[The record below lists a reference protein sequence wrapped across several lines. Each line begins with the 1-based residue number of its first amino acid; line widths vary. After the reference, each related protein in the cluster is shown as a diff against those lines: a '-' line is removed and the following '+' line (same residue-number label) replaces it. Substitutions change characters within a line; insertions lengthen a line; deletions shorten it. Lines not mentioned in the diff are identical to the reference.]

1 MITSSDNSSH
11 ILKKDVSDIFEQ
23 IKKKKEDLST
33 SDGSIPL
40 FQNLSN
46 PTNLTNPQIIGLKRG
61 GYMENSEET
70 KDKSRNLKPKN
81 RVNRLRRVKSEISEL
96 HDEFLISEEIKKLL
110 LQKEPKRIF
119 DKPKKRNYE
128 MDAYTKMIEKKKRK
142 EKLEKTIEPVVNEE
156 NIWTKLKKIQYIP
169 HDQKEIRVNKRKNIS
184 AREYISN
191 TKDIQLMKYINRH
204 KFERYNMLSNIRQ
217 SELDSLTNTLISLEK
232 SKDSITNNYNEKYA
246 SYVAFLKQEKDEEEK
261 NSLNLF
267 LQKERIKRE
276 IAQLQVRFNKIKKDR
291 LFMVNMVLLQIQV
304 KEQMRNI
311 PEKAL
316 IIFDNNMNILLK
328 DKRRQKRKRTIT
340 IKSNSNDVF
349 DQEIKKVMK
358 YKRKIIY
365 NDISEFEYDYKQIED
380 KVINKYQEYKKL
392 ETEIEELKE
401 IYNKE
406 KAEKEYDP
414 EAEDK
419 KQCTLLLNKLKH
431 KNEEL
436 KKEKISLK
444 IKFSDKR
451 HNILNKSRPMLQHS
465 LSSISLRSSNNH
477 NNNNINN
484 INSNNSKSTI
494 NYFLKTNMYYYDT
507 YNTLGLNNLFTLSNF
522 NFNKMHNV
530 SELYNYCFKLYK
542 TAKNNLFDDIEV
554 HFEVEK
560 NMTYPIINEDVVI
573 LKMLDYIDKVL
584 SLLLFQKQN
593 HMSDEELRKKYEKLK
608 SLMEGEKRRMKFIN
622 NFRQEEEKKKMKLK
636 ELELKKNIVKYI
648 PTKKIDYNY
657 YSRAQKEH
665 LAKLKK
671 LAELKKPITFEDFMY
686 DVMV

>member
-1 MITSSDNSSH
+1 MITLSDNSSH

-61 GYMENSEET
+61 GYIENSEET
-70 KDKSRNLKPKN
+70 KDKSRNLKPKI

-119 DKPKKRNYE
+119 DKPKKRIYD
-128 MDAYTKMIEKKKRK
+128 MDAYTKMIEKKKKK
-142 EKLEKTIEPVVNEE
+142 EISEKTIEPVVNEE
-156 NIWTKLKKIQYIP
+156 DIWTKLKKIQYIP
-169 HDQKEIRVNKRKNIS
+169 HDQKEIRVNKRKNIC
-184 AREYISN
+184 ARDYISN

-204 KFERYNMLSNIRQ
+204 KIERYNMLSNIRQ

-261 NSLNLF
+261 NSLSLF
-267 LQKERIKRE
+267 LQKERIKTE

-304 KEQMRNI
+304 KEQLRNI

-316 IIFDNNMNILLK
+316 LVFDNSMNILLR

-340 IKSNSNDVF
+340 IKSNSNEVF
-349 DQEIKKVMK
+349 DKEIKKIMK

-365 NDISEFEYDYKQIED
+365 NDISEFEYDYKQIEN
-380 KVINKYQEYKKL
+380 KVIKKYQDYRKL

-419 KQCTLLLNKLKH
+419 KKCTLLLNKLKH
-431 KNEEL
+431 ENEEL
-436 KKEKISLK
+436 KKEKLSLK

-465 LSSISLRSSNNH
+465 LSSISLRSSNN
-477 NNNNINN
+477 NNINN
-484 INSNNSKSTI
+484 INSNNSKSSL
-494 NYFLKTNMYYYDT
+494 NYFLKTNMYYDT
-507 YNTLGLNNLFTLSNF
+507 YNILGLNNLFTLSNF

-542 TAKNNLFDDIEV
+542 TAKDNLFDNIEV

-560 NMTYPIINEDVVI
+560 NMTSPIINEDVII

-584 SLLLFQKQN
+584 SLLLLQKQN
-593 HMSDEELRKKYEKLK
+593 YMLDGELRKKYEKLK

-622 NFRQEEEKKKMKLK
+622 NFKQEEEKKKMKLK

-657 YSRAQKEH
+657 YFRAQKEH
-665 LAKLKK
+665 LAKIKK

>member
-61 GYMENSEET
+61 GYIENSEET
-70 KDKSRNLKPKN
+70 KNKSRILKPRN
-81 RVNRLRRVKSEISEL
+81 RVKHLRRVKSEISEL
-96 HDEFLISEEIKKLL
+96 HNEFLISEEIKKLL
-110 LQKEPKRIF
+110 LQKEPKRVF
-119 DKPKKRNYE
+119 DKAKKRNYY
-128 MDAYTKMIEKKKRK
+128 MDAYTRMIEKKKK
-142 EKLEKTIEPVVNEE
+142 NKNSEKAIEPVVDEE
-156 NIWTKLKKIQYIP
+156 DVWTKLKKIQYIP

-184 AREYISN
+184 ARDYISN
-191 TKDIQLMKYINRH
+191 TKDIQLMKYIH
-204 KFERYNMLSNIRQ
+204 KHKIERFNMLSNIRQ
-217 SELDSLTNTLISLEK
+217 SELDSLTNTLISLEN
-232 SKDSITNNYNEKYA
+232 SKDFITNNYNEKYA

-267 LQKERIKRE
+267 LQKQRIKKE
-276 IAQLQVRFNKIKKDR
+276 ISQLQLRFNKIKKER
-291 LFMVNMVLLQIQV
+291 LFMVNVVLLQIQI
-304 KEQMRNI
+304 KEQLRNI

-316 IIFDNNMNILLK
+316 LVFDNNMNILLRE
-328 DKRRQKRKRTIT
+328 KRRQKRKRTIT
-340 IKSNSNDVF
+340 LKSSSNDIF
-349 DQEIKKVMK
+349 DEDIKKIMK

-365 NDISEFEYDYKQIED
+365 NDISEFEYDFKQIED

-392 ETEIEELKE
+392 EAEIEELKE

-406 KAEKEYDP
+406 KVEKEYDP

-436 KKEKISLK
+436 KQEKYSLK

-451 HNILNKSRPMLQHS
+451 HNILNKSRPKLQHS
-465 LSSISLRSSNNH
+465 LSSISLRSTKNQNNY
-477 NNNNINN
+477 NDN
-484 INSNNSKSTI
+484 INSNNSKSTL
-494 NYFLKTNMYYYDT
+494 NYFLKKNMYYDT
-507 YNTLGLNNLFTLSNF
+507 YNIIGLDNLFTLSNF
-522 NFNKMHNV
+522 NFNKMNNV

-542 TAKNNLFDDIEV
+542 TAKDTLFDDIEV

-560 NMTYPIINEDVVI
+560 NMTTPIINEDIII

-584 SLLLFQKQN
+584 SLLLLEKQN
-593 HMSDEELRKKYEKLK
+593 YLSDGELRKKYEKIK
-608 SLMEGEKRRMKFIN
+608 SLMEREKRRMRFIN
-622 NFRQEEEKKKMKLK
+622 NFKQEEEKKKMKLK

-657 YSRAQKEH
+657 YFRAQKEH

>member
-1 MITSSDNSSH
+1 MITLSDNSSH

-61 GYMENSEET
+61 GYIENSEET
-70 KDKSRNLKPKN
+70 KDKSRNLKPKI

-96 HDEFLISEEIKKLL
+96 HDEFLISEEIKRLL

-119 DKPKKRNYE
+119 DKPKKRIYD
-128 MDAYTKMIEKKKRK
+128 MDAYTKMIEKKKKK
-142 EKLEKTIEPVVNEE
+142 ENSEKTIEPVVNEE
-156 NIWTKLKKIQYIP
+156 DIWTKLKKIQYIP
-169 HDQKEIRVNKRKNIS
+169 HDQKEIRVNKRKNIC
-184 AREYISN
+184 ARDYISN

-204 KFERYNMLSNIRQ
+204 KIERYNMLSNIRQ

-261 NSLNLF
+261 NSLSLF
-267 LQKERIKRE
+267 LQKERIKTE
-276 IAQLQVRFNKIKKDR
+276 IAQLQVRFNKIKNDR

-304 KEQMRNI
+304 KEKMRNI

-349 DQEIKKVMK
+349 DQEIKKIMK

-365 NDISEFEYDYKQIED
+365 NDISEFEYDYKQIEN
-380 KVINKYQEYKKL
+380 KIINKYQEYKKL

-406 KAEKEYDP
+406 KAEKENDP
-414 EAEDK
+414 EAEDI
-419 KQCTLLLNKLKH
+419 KQCTLLLNKLKI

-465 LSSISLRSSNNH
+465 LSSISLRSSNNY
-477 NNNNINN
+477 NINN
-484 INSNNSKSTI
+484 INSNNSISSL
-494 NYFLKTNMYYYDT
+494 NYFLKTNMNYYDT

-522 NFNKMHNV
+522 NFKKMHNV
-530 SELYNYCFKLYK
+530 SELYNYCFNLYK

-593 HMSDEELRKKYEKLK
+593 YLSDDELRKKYEKLK

-622 NFRQEEEKKKMKLK
+622 NLRQEEEKKKMKLK

-671 LAELKKPITFEDFMY
+671 LAEFKKPIVFEDFMY

>member
-119 DKPKKRNYE
+119 DKPKKRNYD
-128 MDAYTKMIEKKKRK
+128 MDAYTKMIEKKKKK
-142 EKLEKTIEPVVNEE
+142 EKSAKTIEPVVNEE
-156 NIWTKLKKIQYIP
+156 DVWTKLKKIQYIP

-414 EAEDK
+414 EVEDK

-507 YNTLGLNNLFTLSNF
+507 YNALGLNNLFTLSNF

-560 NMTYPIINEDVVI
+560 NMTCPIINEDVVI

>member
-110 LQKEPKRIF
+110 LKKEPKRIF

-156 NIWTKLKKIQYIP
+156 DVWTKLKKIQYIP

-406 KAEKEYDP
+406 KTEKEYDP
-414 EAEDK
+414 EVEDK
-419 KQCTLLLNKLKH
+419 KQRTLLLNKLKH

-657 YSRAQKEH
+657 YCRAQKEH
-665 LAKLKK
+665 LEKLKK

>member
-156 NIWTKLKKIQYIP
+156 DIWTKLKKIQYIP

-184 AREYISN
+184 TREYISN

-232 SKDSITNNYNEKYA
+232 SKDSITNNYNEKYT

-261 NSLNLF
+261 NRLNLF

>member
-1 MITSSDNSSH
+1 MITLSDNSSH

-61 GYMENSEET
+61 GYIENSEET
-70 KDKSRNLKPKN
+70 KDKSRNLKPKI

-119 DKPKKRNYE
+119 DKPKKRIYD
-128 MDAYTKMIEKKKRK
+128 MDAYTKMIEKKKKK
-142 EKLEKTIEPVVNEE
+142 ENSEKTIEPVVNEE
-156 NIWTKLKKIQYIP
+156 DIWTKLKKIQYIP
-169 HDQKEIRVNKRKNIS
+169 HDQKEIRVNKRKNIC
-184 AREYISN
+184 ARDYISN

-204 KFERYNMLSNIRQ
+204 KIERYNMLSNIRQ
-217 SELDSLTNTLISLEK
+217 SELDSLTNALISLEK

-261 NSLNLF
+261 NSLSLF
-267 LQKERIKRE
+267 LQKERIKTE

-304 KEQMRNI
+304 KEKMRNI

-349 DQEIKKVMK
+349 DQEIKKIMK

-365 NDISEFEYDYKQIED
+365 NDISEFEYDYKQIEN
-380 KVINKYQEYKKL
+380 KIINKYQEYKKL

-406 KAEKEYDP
+406 KAEKEKDP
-414 EAEDK
+414 EAEDI
-419 KQCTLLLNKLKH
+419 KQCTLLLNKLKI

-465 LSSISLRSSNNH
+465 LSSISLRSSNNQ
-477 NNNNINN
+477 NNINN
-484 INSNNSKSTI
+484 INSNNSKSSL

-522 NFNKMHNV
+522 NFKKMHNV
-530 SELYNYCFKLYK
+530 SELYNYCFNLYK

-593 HMSDEELRKKYEKLK
+593 YLSDDELRKKYEKLK

-622 NFRQEEEKKKMKLK
+622 NLRQEEEKKKIKLK

-671 LAELKKPITFEDFMY
+671 LAEFKKPIVFEDFMY

>member
-1 MITSSDNSSH
+1 MITLSDNSSH

-61 GYMENSEET
+61 GYIENSEET
-70 KDKSRNLKPKN
+70 KNKTRNLRPRN

-119 DKPKKRNYE
+119 DKPKKRIYD
-128 MDAYTKMIEKKKRK
+128 MDAYTKMIEKKKKK
-142 EKLEKTIEPVVNEE
+142 EISEKTIEPVVNEE
-156 NIWTKLKKIQYIP
+156 DIWTKLKKIQYIP
-169 HDQKEIRVNKRKNIS
+169 HDQKEIRVNKRKNIC
-184 AREYISN
+184 ARDYISN
-191 TKDIQLMKYINRH
+191 TKDIQLMKCINKH
-204 KFERYNMLSNIRQ
+204 KIERYNMLSNIRQ

-261 NSLNLF
+261 NSLSLF
-267 LQKERIKRE
+267 LQKERIKTE

-304 KEQMRNI
+304 KEKMRNI
-311 PEKAL
+311 PEKAI

-349 DQEIKKVMK
+349 DQEIKKIMK

-365 NDISEFEYDYKQIED
+365 NDISEFEYDYKQIEN
-380 KVINKYQEYKKL
+380 KIINKYQEYKKL
-392 ETEIEELKE
+392 GTEIEELKE

-406 KAEKEYDP
+406 KAEKENDP
-414 EAEDK
+414 EAEDI

-436 KKEKISLK
+436 KKEKLSLK
-444 IKFSDKR
+444 IKFNDKR
-451 HNILNKSRPMLQHS
+451 HNILNKSRPLLQHS
-465 LSSISLRSSNNH
+465 LSSISLRSSNN
-477 NNNNINN
+477 NNINN
-484 INSNNSKSTI
+484 INSNNSKSSL

-507 YNTLGLNNLFTLSNF
+507 YNTLGLNNLFILSNF
-522 NFNKMHNV
+522 NFKKMHNI
-530 SELYNYCFKLYK
+530 SELYNYCFNLYK

-593 HMSDEELRKKYEKLK
+593 YLSDDELRKKYEKLK

-622 NFRQEEEKKKMKLK
+622 NLRQEEEKKKMKLK

-671 LAELKKPITFEDFMY
+671 LAEFKKPIVFEDFMY

>member
-1 MITSSDNSSH
+1 MITLSDNSSH

-61 GYMENSEET
+61 GYIENSEET
-70 KDKSRNLKPKN
+70 KDKSRNLKPKI

-119 DKPKKRNYE
+119 DKPKKRIYD
-128 MDAYTKMIEKKKRK
+128 MDAYTKMIEKKKKK
-142 EKLEKTIEPVVNEE
+142 ENSEKTIEPVVNEE
-156 NIWTKLKKIQYIP
+156 DIWTKLKKIQYIP

-191 TKDIQLMKYINRH
+191 TKDIQLMKYINKH
-204 KFERYNMLSNIRQ
+204 KIERYNMLSNIRQ

-261 NSLNLF
+261 NSLSLF
-267 LQKERIKRE
+267 LQKERIKTE

-304 KEQMRNI
+304 KEKMRNI

-349 DQEIKKVMK
+349 DQEIKKIMK

-365 NDISEFEYDYKQIED
+365 NDISEFEYDYKQIEN
-380 KVINKYQEYKKL
+380 KIINKYQEYKKL

-406 KAEKEYDP
+406 KAEKENDP
-414 EAEDK
+414 EAEDI
-419 KQCTLLLNKLKH
+419 KQCTLLLNKLKI

-465 LSSISLRSSNNH
+465 LSSISLRSSNN
-477 NNNNINN
+477 NNINN
-484 INSNNSKSTI
+484 INSNNSKSSL

-522 NFNKMHNV
+522 NFKKMHNV
-530 SELYNYCFKLYK
+530 SELYNYCFNLYK

-593 HMSDEELRKKYEKLK
+593 YLSDDELRKKYEKLK

-622 NFRQEEEKKKMKLK
+622 NLRQEEEKKKMKLK

-671 LAELKKPITFEDFMY
+671 LAEFKKPIVFEDFMY

>member
-81 RVNRLRRVKSEISEL
+81 RLNRLRRVKSEISEL

-142 EKLEKTIEPVVNEE
+142 EKLEKTIEPVANEE
-156 NIWTKLKKIQYIP
+156 DVWTKLKKIKYIP

-573 LKMLDYIDKVL
+573 LKMLDYIDKAL

>member
-1 MITSSDNSSH
+1 MITSSENSSH
-11 ILKKDVSDIFEQ
+11 ILKRDASDIFEQ
-23 IKKKKEDLST
+23 IRKKKEDLST

-46 PTNLTNPQIIGLKRG
+46 PTNLTNPQIIGFKRG

-70 KDKSRNLKPKN
+70 KNKTRNLKPRN
-81 RVNRLRRVKSEISEL
+81 RVNRLRRVRSEISEL

-119 DKPKKRNYE
+119 DKPKKRTYD
-128 MDAYTKMIEKKKRK
+128 MDAYSKKIEKEKKNK
-142 EKLEKTIEPVVNEE
+142 NSENTIEPVVEE
-156 NIWTKLKKIQYIP
+156 DVWTKLKKIQYIP
-169 HDQKEIRVNKRKNIS
+169 RDQKEIRVNKRQNIP

-191 TKDIQLMKYINRH
+191 TKDIQLMKFIHRH
-204 KFERYNMLSNIRQ
+204 KIERYNMLSSIRQ

-232 SKDSITNNYNEKYA
+232 SKDSLKKNYNEKYE
-246 SYVAFLKQEKDEEEK
+246 SYVAFLKQQKDEEEK

-267 LQKERIKRE
+267 LQKERIKKE
-276 IAQLQVRFNKIKKDR
+276 ISQLQLRFNKIKKER

-304 KEQMRNI
+304 KEQLRNI
-311 PEKAL
+311 PEKAML
-316 IIFDNNMNILLK
+316 IFDNNMKILLR

-340 IKSNSNDVF
+340 IKSNSNEVF
-349 DQEIKKVMK
+349 DKEIKRIMK
-358 YKRKIIY
+358 YKKKIIY

-380 KVINKYQEYKKL
+380 KVIKKYQEYRKL

-406 KAEKEYDP
+406 KAEKEHDP
-414 EAEDK
+414 DLEDVRK
-419 KQCTLLLNKLKH
+419 CSLLSNKVKH

-436 KKEKISLK
+436 KQEKLSLK
-444 IKFSDKR
+444 IKFNDKR
-451 HNILNKSRPMLQHS
+451 HNILNKSRPMLKHS
-465 LSSISLRSSNNH
+465 LSSISLRSSDNH
-477 NNNNINN
+477 NNINN
-484 INSNNSKSTI
+484 INSSNSKSSL
-494 NYFLKTNMYYYDT
+494 NYFLKTNMYYDT
-507 YNTLGLNNLFTLSNF
+507 YSILGLNKLFTLNNF

-542 TAKNNLFDDIEV
+542 TAKENLFDDIEV

-560 NMTYPIINEDVVI
+560 NMTTPIINENIII

-584 SLLLFQKQN
+584 GLLLFQKQTYLL
-593 HMSDEELRKKYEKLK
+593 DGELRKKYEKIK
-608 SLMEGEKRRMKFIN
+608 SLMEKEKRRMKLIN
-622 NFRQEEEKKKMKLK
+622 NFKQEEEKKKMKLK

-657 YSRAQKEH
+657 YFRAQKEH
-665 LAKLKK
+665 LEKLKK
-671 LAELKKPITFEDFMY
+671 LSELKKPITFEDFMY